1 MGLDCRPKLGRNEA
15 MICRL
20 GMSYNPCHEQDNQ
33 VVDRSRDGSV
43 SRLCDLLFDGSRSIP
58 LRSLHGVSRTNGLC
72 HGCGDHPPGGTTHG
86 WRHSLRQD
94 LVRRHRQR
102 RLLAKFAQKCHVQV
116 VAASRQRPKFWRN
129 GALYPP
135 RFRALFQVRFNARSD
150 VTVFTLARAYIRVV
164 FSDAVAFSL
173 FRRLKLVLQ
182 PAPIPF
188 YSYTDQHVVLLSQT
202 NA

>member
-33 VVDRSRDGSV
+33 NVDRFGDGSV
-43 SRLCDLLFDGSRSIP
+43 FRLCDLFFDGSRSIP
-58 LRSLHGVSRTNGLC
+58 LRGLHGVSRTNGLC

-116 VAASRQRPKFWRN
+116 VAPSRQRILAKRRSIPTTVSSTGS
-129 GALYPP
+129 GAFQREVRGNSIYVGSGLY
-135 RFRALFQVRFNARSD
+135 
-150 VTVFTLARAYIRVV
+150 
-164 FSDAVAFSL
+164 
-173 FRRLKLVLQ
+173 
-182 PAPIPF
+182 
-188 YSYTDQHVVLLSQT
+188 
-202 NA
+202 

>member
-1 MGLDCRPKLGRNEA
+1 MGRDRRPKLGRNEA

-58 LRSLHGVSRTNGLC
+58 LRSLHGVSRTNGLR
-72 HGCGDHPPGGTTHG
+72 HGRGDYPPGGTAYRQRHG
-86 WRHSLRQD
+86 LCQN
-94 LVRRHRQR
+94 LIRRHRQH

-116 VAASRQRPKFWRN
+116 VAPSCQRPKFWRN
-129 GALYPP
+129 GALYRP
-135 RFRALFQVRFNARSD
+135 RFRALFQVRFNARLE

-164 FSDAVAFSL
+164 FSDTVAFS
-173 FRRLKLVLQ
+173 
-182 PAPIPF
+182 
-188 YSYTDQHVVLLSQT
+188 TLLSS
-202 NA
+202 ASE